1 MITIG
6 IDDTD
11 IKDTRGTN
19 AICRELVS
27 RLGFNTK
34 GTRIIRHQLL
44 DDPRVPYTS
53 KNGSA
58 SIYLKTPSKTDI
70 PELVRESRRWLREW
84 FIEGS
89 DPGLCVT
96 DAVPDDVMAFGQRC
110 KRELIEQR
118 ETRELASRFGI
129 HLEGLG
135 GTEQGVIGALA
146 AVGLVATGDDGRI
159 VHLGGWPWPDD
170 LKGTVDA
177 TVIFTSAAWTRSAW
191 TRQARSFGRDRS
203 TSRSGC
209 GPTGE
214 RAASF
219 CSSRRPPRVTA
230 LGGERFALPDGAVT
244 VAACH
249 AVIHGVS
256 FFLRSLPV
264 L

>member
-19 AICRELVS
+19 AVAREILT
-27 RLGFNTK
+27 RLGFDTK
-34 GTRIIRHQLL
+34 GTKLLRHQLL

-58 SIYLKTPSKTDI
+58 SIVLEHATGADI
-70 PELVRESRRWLREW
+70 PDLVRGFRKWLREW

-96 DAVPDDVMAFGQRC
+96 ESVPDDVAAFGHKAQ
-110 KRELIEQR
+110 RELIDQR
-118 ETRELASRFGI
+118 EARELAAKHGI

-146 AVGLVATGDDGRI
+146 AVGLVSTGDDGRV

-170 LKGTVDA
+170 LRATAVDA
-177 TVIFTSAAWTRSAW
+177 KAVYERGIDEIRVEA
-191 TRQARSFGRDRS
+191 
-203 TSRSGC
+203 
-209 GPTGE
+209 TGE
-214 RAASF
+214 TVRTGKVDLVKNLRPNLRKGRLVLFVEHAPAGSKATWRAL
-219 CSSRRPPRVTA
+219 RPT
-230 LGGERFALPDGAVT
+230 
-244 VAACH
+244 
-249 AVIHGVS
+249 
-256 FFLRSLPV
+256 
-264 L
+264 

>member
-1 MITIG
+1 VITIG

-34 GTRIIRHQLL
+34 GTRVIRHQLL

-58 SIYLKTPSKTDI
+58 SIYLETASKADI

-96 DAVPDDVMAFGQRC
+96 DAVPDDVIAFGHRC

-118 ETRELASRFGI
+118 EARDLASHCGI

-146 AVGLVATGDDGRI
+146 AVGLVTTGDDGRV

-170 LKGTVDA
+170 LKGIVDASVIYERGVDEIRVDA
-177 TVIFTSAAWTRSAW
+177 TGEVVRMGAIDIEKRLRPNWRKGRVVLLVEKTPHGHAAPWKALR
-191 TRQARSFGRDRS
+191 
-203 TSRSGC
+203 
-209 GPTGE
+209 PT
-214 RAASF
+214 
-219 CSSRRPPRVTA
+219 
-230 LGGERFALPDGAVT
+230 
-244 VAACH
+244 
-249 AVIHGVS
+249 
-256 FFLRSLPV
+256 
-264 L
+264 